1 MRFRS
6 LVNTT
11 TAYGPLRL
19 LVGSMDIRK
28 LFGLFQYHSAS
39 VTSKLLANHEIR
51 KREDVCCGF
60 DNCHLYLK
68 QHFVLSFEVV
78 LLHRDPDGIVD
89 SSPHTVYFSC
99 FVCAIGTCPCSVYK
113 DSRYVIN
120 FLNKCCI
127 KKSILQMLNKE
138 IN

>member
-1 MRFRS
+1 MRFQS

-11 TAYGPLRL
+11 TAYGLLRL
-19 LVGSMDIRK
+19 LVGSMNIRK

-51 KREDVCCGF
+51 KRKDVCYGF

-68 QHFVLSFEVV
+68 QHFVLFEVV
-78 LLHRDPDGIVD
+78 LMHRDPDGTVD
-89 SSPHTVYFSC
+89 FSPHAVYFSC

-113 DSRYVIN
+113 DSHYVII

-127 KKSILQMLNKE
+127 KKSILQILNKE